1 MKKYINKCS
10 EWIKSNALLA
20 CSYIF
25 VMAIIVVAIVAAA
38 HVGYSLAEIQ
48 CAIEHAGNSVSKS
61 IVLFML
67 IPYGLVE
74 ILLFA
79 GAIVTRILHNK
90 KKQN

>member
-1 MKKYINKCS
+1 MIKKYVGWLKN
-10 EWIKSNALLA
+10 NALLA

-48 CAIEHAGNSVSKS
+48 CAIEHAGHSASKS

-74 ILLFA
+74 VLLFA
-79 GAIVTRILHNK
+79 GSVITRILHGK
-90 KKQN
+90 KKKK